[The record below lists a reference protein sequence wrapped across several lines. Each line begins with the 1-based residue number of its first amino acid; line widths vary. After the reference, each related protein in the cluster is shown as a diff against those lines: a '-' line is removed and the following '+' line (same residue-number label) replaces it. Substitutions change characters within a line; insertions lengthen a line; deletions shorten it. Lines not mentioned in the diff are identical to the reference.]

1 MLVSGIVAGI
11 AAGVAFGGNWHRLGD
26 LSLRL
31 WPLLVLSFAL
41 REIGA
46 LLPRAPL
53 ELYVI
58 SLIGITTVAAA
69 NWRLPGAVLIAVGTA
84 MNIAVVVLNSGMPYD
99 ADLVAAVGATTPTDS
114 LHVVLTSDTRLRFLG
129 DVIPVALIRS
139 VYSVGDFLVAV
150 GGFLIP
156 FLLVQVSSEVAVAR
170 REVRSVNFALFWLA
184 QVISRFGDPITV
196 IALAFVTYRMTQSA
210 LLTALAV
217 LITTVPTALFSLVA
231 GAVAD
236 IVGHRNAM
244 FFSDL
249 ARAVLIAAVPLLL
262 LTGTPLL
269 LVFILVFLSG
279 ICGAI
284 FGPARVAIVPALVP
298 EERLAAANSLVYAS
312 DRAVEIGG
320 ALAGGV
326 LVATLGEAAFYVDA
340 LTFGVSSLLILN
352 VSVPSSSRRAV
363 WSRVLTDAVDGLRFL
378 KRSATLW
385 ANTVFS
391 SIAQLS
397 NPVVNGLTPAFMVR
411 RFANN
416 DPVSGAVL
424 YGAAE
429 GAIAFGAVLGSVL
442 LPRYTAGFGK
452 GRLVIVG
459 FGASGLAIVL
469 IALTPRIEPVIFL
482 FALLGLANVLFYVPN
497 VTILQEYTPPE
508 KRGGVFGARIA
519 FVNLTWLPVI
529 LVSGALADYRNVS
542 LLFAVAGGLTLLTA
556 IAGAFIPAV
565 RDVP

>member
-1 MLVSGIVAGI
+1 MLVSGIAAGI

-26 LSLRL
+26 LSLRF
-31 WPLLVLSFAL
+31 WPLLVLSVAI
-41 REIGA
+41 REIGT
-46 LLPRAPL
+46 LLPKAPL

-58 SLIGITTVAAA
+58 SLTGIATVAAV
-69 NWRLPGAVLIAVGTA
+69 NWRLPGAALIAVGTA
-84 MNIAVVVLNSGMPYD
+84 MNIAAVVLNSGMPYD
-99 ADLVAAVGATTPTDS
+99 AGLVAAVGATTPTDS

-184 QVISRFGDPITV
+184 QVISRFGDPIPV

-210 LLTALAV
+210 LLTGLAV
-217 LITTVPTALFSLVA
+217 LITTVPTALFGLVA

-244 FFSDL
+244 FFGDL

-326 LVATLGEAAFYVDA
+326 LVATLGEAAFYVD
-340 LTFGVSSLLILN
+340 
-352 VSVPSSSRRAV
+352 
-363 WSRVLTDAVDGLRFL
+363 
-378 KRSATLW
+378 
-385 ANTVFS
+385 
-391 SIAQLS
+391 
-397 NPVVNGLTPAFMVR
+397 
-411 RFANN
+411 
-416 DPVSGAVL
+416 
-424 YGAAE
+424 
-429 GAIAFGAVLGSVL
+429 AIAFGAVLGSVL

-529 LVSGALADYRNVS
+529 VVTGALADYLNVS
-542 LLFAVAGGLTLLTA
+542 LLFAVEGGLTLLTA